1 MAAPWPPTSAAVAPF
16 GLCASRP
23 RQVRPVSSRRPCRQ
37 ALPPEL
43 TFVLTPAGSGP
54 CLSRLPEGHPARDPV
69 SLAAQRRCLASSS
82 AGSRLCQRRQQQQLH
97 LPCCGHPL
105 LVLSHEDP
113 CTRNAKNL
121 PWMRQVP
128 LPPQP
133 PNQERQVHLR
143 ETCTTT
149 SEVDFVKYPFGC
161 AEIDYMVR
169 QVPLRKTCTIYR
181 RSKTRVQL
189 LPTTARER
197 LLPSTPHRTRTAPK
211 RTLQRYNRR
220 ERPPWTECMC

>member
-16 GLCASRP
+16 GPCASRP

-43 TFVLTPAGSGP
+43 AFVLTPAGSGP
-54 CLSRLPEGHPARDPV
+54 CLSRLPEGHPARDLV
-69 SLAAQRRCLASSS
+69 SLAAQRRCLARSS

-105 LVLSHEDP
+105 LVLSQEDP
-113 CTRNAKNL
+113 CTRNAKTL

-149 SEVDFVKYPFGC
+149 SEVDFVKYPF
-161 AEIDYMVR
+161 EM
-169 QVPLRKTCTIYR
+169 T
-181 RSKTRVQL
+181 RSASSNDPKYL
-189 LPTTARER
+189 FETTEYYYHRTRER
-197 LLPSTPHRTRTAPK
+197 LLPSTKLDPLRNARFEGITRDDHDEMP
-211 RTLQRYNRR
+211 LHV
-220 ERPPWTECMC
+220 

>member
-43 TFVLTPAGSGP
+43 AFVLTPAGSGP

-113 CTRNAKNL
+113 CTRNAKTL

-161 AEIDYMVR
+161 AKFHYRRHVR
-169 QVPLRKTCTIYR
+169 LHGYDKFLSETCTSTDDPGHLR
-181 RSKTRVQL
+181 NERVQL
-189 LPTTARER
+189 PSPCTMTSTTVA
-197 LLPSTPHRTRTAPK
+197 T
-211 RTLQRYNRR
+211 
-220 ERPPWTECMC
+220 